1 VTGTEEPWLR
11 IAVARGGAV
20 LVVGERQRPAA
31 EAAGRLARAALC
43 GSPVDATACG
53 TCLDCRWTE
62 RGSHPD
68 LRRLEPQ
75 GRQIRIDDVRDAV
88 AWTATPPQ
96 HSRRRVVL
104 IAAAD
109 LLGREAEVALLK
121 SMEEPPAGLMWVL
134 GSDRPGQLSPAL
146 RSRCMAVVAPP
157 VGSPAEEQP
166 EGSAADWLAASAL
179 AETEAADPAA
189 AVVAARHR
197 LRAQLCRGEVS
208 GQEAAWRW
216 RAIAAAEAA
225 IARGANARLVAEALR
240 RAEVEGI
247 ARRGR

>member
-121 SMEEPPAGLMWVL
+121 SREEPPAG
-134 GSDRPGQLSPAL
+134 
-146 RSRCMAVVAPP
+146 RCMAVVAPP
-157 VGSPAEEQP
+157 VGSPSEEQP

-179 AETEAADPAA
+179 AEAEAADPAA

-240 RAEVEGI
+240 RAEVEGL